1 MAIRVAVPKETVP
14 GERRVALVPDV
25 VARMAKQGYEVWV
38 EKGAGEGAFYPDA
51 AYEAAGAKLVE
62 GKEALYPEADLV
74 LKIQPPSE
82 EEVDLMK
89 EGAVVVGFMQPHRYP
104 ERVRRLVERKVN
116 AFALELIPRITRAQ
130 AMDVLSSQ
138 ASVAGYKAGVLAADL
153 APKFFPML
161 TYAAGT
167 IRPALVFVIG
177 AGVAGLQAI
186 ATAKRLGAIVEAFD
200 VRRAAGEQVRSL
212 GARFLELD
220 IDAEAEGGYARELTP
235 EEKEKEKQM
244 VADAIARAD
253 VVITT
258 AQVPGKPAP
267 RIVTREMVERM
278 KPGSVIVDLAAE
290 SGGNCELTQAGE
302 KVVHRGVTIYGPV
315 NLPSELPVHAS
326 EMYARNLYNFVSLLA
341 KEGKELSPDWDDE
354 ILAKSVLVWDGE
366 VKHEP
371 TRALLL
377 GGEA

>member
-25 VARMAKQGYEVWV
+25 VARMVKQGYEVMV
-38 EKGAGEGAFYPDA
+38 EKGAGEGAYYPDA

-62 GKEALYPEADLV
+62 GKEALYPEADLI

-104 ERVRRLVERKVN
+104 ERVKRLAERRVN

-177 AGVAGLQAI
+177 AGVAGLRSPPPSGWGRSSRPSTCAGPR
-186 ATAKRLGAIVEAFD
+186 ASRCGAWGRVSWSLTSTP
-200 VRRAAGEQVRSL
+200 RPRAATPASSPRRRRKRS
-212 GARFLELD
+212 ARWWP
-220 IDAEAEGGYARELTP
+220 TP
-235 EEKEKEKQM
+235 S
-244 VADAIARAD
+244 
-253 VVITT
+253 
-258 AQVPGKPAP
+258 PAP
-267 RIVTREMVERM
+267 T
-278 KPGSVIVDLAAE
+278 
-290 SGGNCELTQAGE
+290 
-302 KVVHRGVTIYGPV
+302 
-315 NLPSELPVHAS
+315 
-326 EMYARNLYNFVSLLA
+326 
-341 KEGKELSPDWDDE
+341 W
-354 ILAKSVLVWDGE
+354 
-366 VKHEP
+366 
-371 TRALLL
+371 
-377 GGEA
+377 